1 MTLKNRILI
10 VDDDPLNVDLLEAML
25 PEEKYVILRAYDGS
39 EALEKAAEHLPD
51 LILLDI
57 MMPELS
63 GYQVTRKLK
72 DDPDT
77 RHIPIVLVT
86 ALHGVED
93 KIKGLEMGADDF
105 LSKPLDKTELT
116 ARVNSLLK
124 VKAYHDHLL
133 NYQKE
138 LEAEVARRTEKL
150 KLEFIKRQE
159 AESQLVQAQKMEAI
173 GTLAGGIAHDFN
185 NILSAIMGYI
195 ELAMLDVGEST
206 DLNRYLQQV
215 LIAVNRARDLVDQ
228 ILTFSRQTERELKPV
243 QLKPILKEVF
253 KLLRAL
259 LPATIEMQQDIKSES
274 LVLADPTQIHQL
286 IINLCTNAAHAM
298 DEKGGT
304 LEVKL
309 SDVKLGD
316 SFTDRHPGLC
326 PGKFIELTVSD
337 TGHGMAPE
345 VMERIF
351 DPFFT
356 TKEKGKGTGIGLSA
370 VHGIIKSH
378 GGGITVTS
386 ETDKGSIFRVFLPV
400 IEKEVLEDNLDEEKI
415 LTGNE
420 RIFFIDDE
428 PMIANVGKLMLQRLG
443 YCVETCT
450 GSLEALEQFKAQP
463 DQFDLIICDL
473 NMPKMTGKELAAKF
487 REIRSEIPIILCT
500 GYSADDHELKN
511 RNLGINAVVLKPMT
525 MVEIAKVIQKVLGKN
540 KLH

>member
-10 VDDDPLNVDLLEAML
+10 VDDDPLNVNLLEAML
-25 PEEKYVILRAYDGS
+25 PEEKYIILRAYDGS
-39 EALEKAAEHLPD
+39 EALEKAAEQHPD

-150 KLEFIKRQE
+150 ELEFMKRQE
-159 AESQLVQAQKMEAI
+159 AESQLIQAQKMEAI

-195 ELAMLDVGEST
+195 ELALLDVGEST

-215 LIAVNRARDLVDQ
+215 LIAVNRAKGLVDQ
-228 ILTFSRQTERELKPV
+228 ILTFSRQAERELKPV
-243 QLKPILKEVF
+243 KLKPILKEVF
-253 KLLRAL
+253 KMLRAL
-259 LPATIEMQQDIKSES
+259 LPATIEMQQDISSES

-298 DEKGGT
+298 DDKGGT

-309 SDVKLGD
+309 SDVQLGA
-316 SFTDRHPGLC
+316 SATDRQPGLR

-337 TGHGMAPE
+337 TGHGMTPE
-345 VMERIF
+345 VMGRIF

-386 ETDKGSIFRVFLPV
+386 EPDSGSIFRVLLPV
-400 IEKEVLEDNLDEEKI
+400 IEKEVAENNLDQAKI

-420 RIFFIDDE
+420 CILFIDDE
-428 PMIANVGKLMLQRLG
+428 PMIANVGKLLLERLG

-450 GSLEALEQFKAQP
+450 GSLEALEQFRAQP
-463 DQFDLIICDL
+463 DKFDLIVCDL

-500 GYSADDHELKN
+500 GYSADDYELKDKK
-511 RNLGINAVVLKPMT
+511 LGINAVVLKPMAMAET
-525 MVEIAKVIQKVLGKN
+525 AKVIQKVLGKN
-540 KLH
+540 